1 MEKFSYEANGY
12 NRNEVNQFVS
22 DVIRETEGIITRV
35 RKQNT
40 EIEELKKELQHY
52 REQENNLKNAIIQAD
67 MTSDNIKKMAREE
80 RDMIVNDAKHNASR
94 IVNEA
99 LLRAEKIEL
108 QADTLERNMRIFKKK
123 LKSIMEQQ
131 MAIVEE
137 IEILELEDKWLSSF
151 LLKKNKFCDI
161 I

>member
-52 REQENNLKNAIIQAD
+52 REMEDSLKNAMIKAEE
-67 MTSDNIKKMAREE
+67 TGDNIKKMAREE
-80 RDMIVNDAKHNASR
+80 STMIVTDAKHNASR

-99 LLRAEKIEL
+99 LLKAEKIEM
-108 QADTLERNMRIFKKK
+108 QADLLERNMRIFKKK

-131 MAIVEE
+131 MAVVEE
-137 IEILELEDKWLSSF
+137 IEILELEDK
-151 LLKKNKFCDI
+151 
-161 I
+161 

>member
-35 RKQNT
+35 RKQSV

-52 REQENNLKNAIIQAD
+52 REQEANLKSALLKAEE
-67 MTSDNIKKMAREE
+67 TGDNIKRMAKEE
-80 RDMIVNDAKHNASR
+80 SNMIVNDAKHNASR

-108 QADTLERNMRIFKKK
+108 QADTLQRNMRIFKKK
-123 LKSIMEQQ
+123 LKLVVEQQ
-131 MAIVEE
+131 LSVIDE
-137 IEILELEDKWLSSF
+137 IEELELK
-151 LLKKNKFCDI
+151 
-161 I
+161 

>member
-52 REQENNLKNAIIQAD
+52 REIEDSLKNAMIKAEE
-67 MTSDNIKKMAREE
+67 TGDNIKRMAREE
-80 RDMIVNDAKHNASR
+80 STMIVTDAKHNASR

-99 LLRAEKIEL
+99 LLRAERIETK
-108 QADTLERNMRIFKKK
+108 ADTLERNMRIFKKK
-123 LKSIMEQQ
+123 LKAIMEQQ
-131 MAIVEE
+131 MAVVEE
-137 IEILELEDKWLSSF
+137 IEILELEEK
-151 LLKKNKFCDI
+151 
-161 I
+161 

>member
-12 NRNEVNQFVS
+12 NRSEVNQFVS

-40 EIEELKKELQHY
+40 ELEELKKELQHY
-52 REQENNLKNAIIQAD
+52 REQEANLKNALLKAEE
-67 MTSDNIKKMAREE
+67 TGDNIKRMAREE
-80 RDMIVNDAKHNASR
+80 RDMIVTDAKNNASR

-123 LKSIMEQQ
+123 LKSIMDQQ

-137 IEILELEDKWLSSF
+137 IEILELEDK
-151 LLKKNKFCDI
+151 
-161 I
+161 

>member
-22 DVIRETEGIITRV
+22 DVIKETEGIITRV

-52 REQENNLKNAIIQAD
+52 KEQNTFIQTDRA
-67 MTSDNIKKMAREE
+67 SDNIKNMAREE
-80 RDMIVNDAKHNASR
+80 SDMIVYNAKRNASR

-99 LLRAEKIEL
+99 LLKAEKIEFR
-108 QADTLERNMRIFKKK
+108 ADTLERNMRIFKKK
-123 LKSIMEQQ
+123 LKSIMDQQ
-131 MAIVEE
+131 MAVVEE
-137 IEILELEDKWLSSF
+137 IEMLELEDK
-151 LLKKNKFCDI
+151 
-161 I
+161 

>member
-12 NRNEVNQFVS
+12 NRNEVNKFVS

-35 RKQNT
+35 RKQNA

-52 REQENNLKNAIIQAD
+52 REIENSLKSAILKAEE
-67 MTSDNIKKMAREE
+67 TGDNIKKMAKEE
-80 RDMIVNDAKHNASR
+80 SDAIVTDAKHNASR

-99 LLRAEKIEL
+99 LLRAEKIEF
-108 QADTLERNMRIFKKK
+108 QADTLQRNMRIFKRK

-131 MAIVEE
+131 MAVVEE
-137 IEILELEDKWLSSF
+137 IETLELEDK
-151 LLKKNKFCDI
+151 
-161 I
+161 

>member
-12 NRNEVNQFVS
+12 NRSEVNQFVS

-40 EIEELKKELQHY
+40 ELEELKKELQHY
-52 REQENNLKNAIIQAD
+52 REQETNLKSALLKAEE
-67 MTSDNIKKMAREE
+67 TSDNIKRMAREE
-80 RDMIVNDAKHNASR
+80 RDMIVTDAKHNASR

-131 MAIVEE
+131 QAIVDE
-137 IEILELEDKWLSSF
+137 IEILELEDK
-151 LLKKNKFCDI
+151 
-161 I
+161 

>member
-40 EIEELKKELQHY
+40 ELEELKKELQHY
-52 REQENNLKNAIIQAD
+52 REIEDSLKNAILKAEE
-67 MTSDNIKKMAREE
+67 TGDNIKRMAREE
-80 RDMIVNDAKHNASR
+80 SDMILTDAKHNASR

-99 LLRAEKIEL
+99 LLRAEKIGNN
-108 QADTLERNMRIFKKK
+108 ADLLERNMRIFKKK
-123 LKSIMEQQ
+123 LKSIIEQQ
-131 MAIVEE
+131 LAVVEE
-137 IEILELEDKWLSSF
+137 IEILELEDK
-151 LLKKNKFCDI
+151 
-161 I
+161 

>member
-12 NRNEVNQFVS
+12 NRSEVNNFVN
-22 DVIRETEGIITRV
+22 DVIKETEGIIVRV
-35 RKQNT
+35 KKQNA
-40 EIEELKKELQHY
+40 ELEELKKELQHY
-52 REQENNLKNAIIQAD
+52 REQEANLKNALLKAEE
-67 MTSDNIKKMAREE
+67 TGDNIKRMAREE
-80 RDMIVNDAKHNASR
+80 RDMIVTDAKNNASR

-123 LKSIMEQQ
+123 LKSIMDQQ

-137 IEILELEDKWLSSF
+137 IEILELEDK
-151 LLKKNKFCDI
+151 
-161 I
+161 

>member
-12 NRNEVNQFVS
+12 NRNEVNRFVS

-52 REQENNLKNAIIQAD
+52 REIEANLKNAIVQAKAD
-67 MTSDNIKKMAREE
+67 NESDNVKKMAREE
-80 RDMIVNDAKHNASR
+80 RDMIVRDAKSNASR

-108 QADTLERNMRIFKKK
+108 KADTLERNMRIFKKK
-123 LKSIMEQQ
+123 LKSILEQQ
-131 MAIVEE
+131 QAIVDE
-137 IEILELEDKWLSSF
+137 IEILELEDK
-151 LLKKNKFCDI
+151 
-161 I
+161 

>member
-35 RKQNT
+35 KKQNI
-40 EIEELKKELQHY
+40 EIEELKKEIQHY
-52 REQENNLKNAIIQAD
+52 REQENNLKNALIQAD
-67 MTSDNIKKMAREE
+67 VTSDNIKKTAIEE
-80 RDMIVNDAKHNASR
+80 RDMIVRYAKSNASR

-123 LKSIMEQQ
+123 LKAIMEQQ
-131 MAIVEE
+131 QAIVDE
-137 IEILELEDKWLSSF
+137 IEILELED
-151 LLKKNKFCDI
+151 N
-161 I
+161 